1 MAQVLVLSYGEW
13 PGIPVPLPRKCIL
26 RWCRWVHGQH
36 CFFFFFFFKLYV
48 WVCGLHI
55 CMCMCVP
62 GVCSLQGQKLLC
74 TSCCCV
80 PLAGS
85 LTYSTELLLHYSLP
99 FLSAPQTCTPSHHY
113 WFLVSCSLCAVRH
126 TLPSYPSSIL
136 QSCRRKAREQLWPG
150 KQQDR
155 KWLEWRKMLSAHL

>member
-1 MAQVLVLSYGEW
+1 MMAQVLVLSYGEW
-13 PGIPVPLPRKCIL
+13 PGIPVPLPRKYIL

-36 CFFFFFFFKLYV
+36 CFFLNFMYGCVACIYV
-48 WVCGLHI
+48 CACVCL
-55 CMCMCVP
+55 VS
-62 GVCSLQGQKLLC
+62 VASKAR
-74 TSCCCV
+74 SCCV
-80 PLAGS
+80 PLALRTS
-85 LTYSTELLLHYSLP
+85 CRLPDILNRAAPALL
-99 FLSAPQTCTPSHHY
+99 FAIPQLDTCTPSHHY